1 MDQLTAQ
8 PDLRDGEPS
17 GRRSPRIGILV
28 VAYNAESTLAKVLDR
43 VPKEFRPRISQ
54 IFVCDDAS
62 QDSTYL
68 VGLGYQQ
75 MAPELPLKIIRHPG
89 NLGYGGNQK
98 AGYRLAIE
106 HDLDIVVLL
115 HGDGQYAPES
125 LAEIVGPLERGEC
138 DAVFGSRMM
147 IPGAARKGGM
157 PLYKFVGNKIL
168 TKFENRMLGTG
179 LTEFHSGYRA
189 YSVEALK
196 SIPFERN
203 SDDFNFD
210 TQIIIQLVDAGKR
223 IAEVPIPTYYGD
235 EICYVNGLA
244 YAKDVTADVLRY
256 RASKLGFMSGD
267 EGSVGEEYGLKREP
281 DSSHA
286 QILAALAKQPPS
298 RILDLG
304 CSGGLLSER
313 MRALGHHLTSVDVVE
328 LPEVHGRVDR
338 FIRADLD
345 QGLPS
350 EVRELA
356 PFDIAVCADVLE
368 HVREPEQLLKQIREV
383 LTPRGTL
390 IASVP
395 NFGHWYSRTRTALG
409 LFDYDQRGI
418 LDQGHVRFF
427 TRRSFLRRLDD
438 AGFEVM
444 RLEATGTPLEILI
457 RGGGGR
463 LQRALAGLNRAS
475 LAMRPTLFGYQFVA
489 QCEATALR
497 PEGRGR
503 QPIG

>member
-1 MDQLTAQ
+1 MDQLVAQ
-8 PDLRDGEPS
+8 PDLRDAERS

-43 VPKEFRPRISQ
+43 VPAEFRPRISQ

-68 VGLGYQQ
+68 VGLGYKQI
-75 MAPELPLKIIRHPG
+75 APELPLKIIRHPG

-98 AGYRLAIE
+98 AGYRLAID

-168 TKFENRMLGTG
+168 TKLENRMLGTA

-196 SIPFERN
+196 SIPFEGN

-244 YAKDVTADVLRY
+244 YARDVTADVVRY
-256 RASKLGFMSGD
+256 RLSKLGFMSGE
-267 EGSVGEEYGLKREP
+267 EGSVGDEYALKHAA

-286 QILAALAKQPPS
+286 QILAALSKRPPS

-313 MRALGHHLTSVDVVE
+313 MRRLGHHVTSVDVVE
-328 LPEVHGRVDR
+328 LPEIHDRVDT

-345 QGLPS
+345 QGLPAEVS
-350 EVRELA
+350 ELGPYDV
-356 PFDIAVCADVLE
+356 AVCADVLE
-368 HVREPEQLLKQIREV
+368 HVREPEQLLEQIRELLV
-383 LTPRGTL
+383 PRGQL

-395 NFGHWYSRTRTALG
+395 NFAHWYSRTRTALG

-418 LDQGHVRFF
+418 LDRGHVRFF
-427 TRRSFLRRLDD
+427 TRRSFVGRLNR
-438 AGFEVM
+438 AGFDVS
-444 RLEATGTPLEILI
+444 RLAATGLPIEVLV
-457 RGGGGR
+457 RSGGGTGR
-463 LQRALAGLNRAS
+463 RALAALDRAS
-475 LAMRPTLFGYQFVA
+475 VTAWPTLFGYQFVA
-489 QCEATALR
+489 QCEAATPPPA
-497 PEGRGR
+497 
-503 QPIG
+503 